1 MLQVAQRLLRTPVG
15 VLRITASE
23 RGVTAIERVSRAS
36 VASRTKV
43 SRAKVSTRTQ
53 VSRAQV
59 SRVKVSGRAARH
71 ADTAVR
77 QLREYFAGTR
87 RKFAVS
93 LDLDGTEFQQQAW
106 AAMCSIRYGHTL
118 SYAQQAKAI
127 GKPKAVRAVGSA
139 NGANPVPIIVPC
151 HRVIASDGSLG
162 GYALGLAMK
171 RYLLALET
179 TTR

>member
-1 MLQVAQRLLRTPVG
+1 MSQEAQRQLRTPVG
-15 VLRITASE
+15 VLRVTASE

-36 VASRTKV
+36 VASR
-43 SRAKVSTRTQ
+43 AKVSPRTQ
-53 VSRAQV
+53 VSP
-59 SRVKVSGRAARH
+59 RAARH

-87 RKFAVS
+87 RKFTVP
-93 LDLDGTEFQQQAW
+93 LHLDGTEFQQQAW
-106 AAMCSIRYGHTL
+106 AAMCGIRYGHTL

-127 GKPKAVRAVGSA
+127 GKPKAVRAIGSA

-162 GYALGLAMK
+162 GYALGLTMK

-179 TTR
+179 AAR

>member
-15 VLRITASE
+15 VLRVTASE
-23 RGVTAIERVSRAS
+23 RGVTAVERVSRAS

-43 SRAKVSTRTQ
+43 SGRAKVS
-53 VSRAQV
+53 RA
-59 SRVKVSGRAARH
+59 KVSPRAARH

-87 RKFAVS
+87 RKFAVP
-93 LDLDGTEFQQQAW
+93 LDLDGTEFQQRAW
-106 AAMCSIRYGHTL
+106 AVMCGIRYGHTL

-162 GYALGLAMK
+162 GYALGLTMK

-179 TTR
+179 TAR

>member
-1 MLQVAQRLLRTPVG
+1 MLQAAQRLLRTPVG

-23 RGVTAIERVSRAS
+23 RGVTAVERVSRAS

-43 SRAKVSTRTQ
+43 SGRAKVSRT
-53 VSRAQV
+53 QV

-106 AAMCSIRYGHTL
+106 AAMCSIRYGDTL

-179 TTR
+179 TAR

>member
-1 MLQVAQRLLRTPVG
+1 MLQAAQRLLRTPVG
-15 VLRITASE
+15 VLRVTASE
-23 RGVTAIERVSRAS
+23 RGVTAVERVSRAS

-43 SRAKVSTRTQ
+43 SGRTKVSTRTQ
-53 VSRAQV
+53 VSP
-59 SRVKVSGRAARH
+59 RAARH

-106 AAMCSIRYGHTL
+106 AAMCGIRYGHTL

-127 GKPKAVRAVGSA
+127 GRPKAVRAVGSA

-179 TTR
+179 TAR

>member
-1 MLQVAQRLLRTPVG
+1 MSQEAQRQLRTPVG
-15 VLRITASE
+15 VLRVTASE

-36 VASRTKV
+36 VASR
-43 SRAKVSTRTQ
+43 AKVSPRTQ

-59 SRVKVSGRAARH
+59 SPRAARH

-87 RKFAVS
+87 RKFAVP
-93 LDLDGTEFQQQAW
+93 LDLDGTEFQQRAW
-106 AAMCSIRYGHTL
+106 AAMCGIRYGHTL

-162 GYALGLAMK
+162 GYALGLTMK

-179 TTR
+179 TAR

>member
-1 MLQVAQRLLRTPVG
+1 MLQAAQRQLRTPVG
-15 VLRITASE
+15 VLRVTASE

-36 VASRTKV
+36 VASRAKGSARAKV
-43 SRAKVSTRTQ
+43 SRAKVS
-53 VSRAQV
+53 RAQV
-59 SRVKVSGRAARH
+59 SPRAARH

-87 RKFAVS
+87 RKFAVP
-93 LDLDGTEFQQQAW
+93 LDLDGTEFQQRAW
-106 AAMCSIRYGHTL
+106 AAMCGIRYGHTL

-162 GYALGLAMK
+162 GYALGLTMK

-179 TTR
+179 TAR

>member
-1 MLQVAQRLLRTPVG
+1 MPQAAQRLLRTPVG
-15 VLRITASE
+15 VLRVTASE
-23 RGVTAIERVSRAS
+23 RGVTAIERVSRAG
-36 VASRTKV
+36 VA
-43 SRAKVSTRTQ
+43 SRAKVSRTQ
-53 VSRAQV
+53 VSP
-59 SRVKVSGRAARH
+59 RAARH

-106 AAMCSIRYGHTL
+106 AAMCGIRYGHTL

-127 GKPKAVRAVGSA
+127 GRPKAVRAVGSA

-179 TTR
+179 TAR

>member
-1 MLQVAQRLLRTPVG
+1 MPQAAQRTLRTPVG
-15 VLRITASE
+15 VLRVTASE

-36 VASRTKV
+36 VASR
-43 SRAKVSTRTQ
+43 AKVS
-53 VSRAQV
+53 A
-59 SRVKVSGRAARH
+59 RAARH

-106 AAMCSIRYGHTL
+106 AAMCGIRYGHTL

-179 TTR
+179 TAR

>member
-1 MLQVAQRLLRTPVG
+1 MLQAAQRLLRTPVG
-15 VLRITASE
+15 VLRVTASE
-23 RGVTAIERVSRAS
+23 RGVTAIERVSRAG
-36 VASRTKV
+36 VA
-43 SRAKVSTRTQ
+43 SRAKVSRTQ
-53 VSRAQV
+53 VSP
-59 SRVKVSGRAARH
+59 RAARH

-106 AAMCSIRYGHTL
+106 AAMCGIRYGHTL

-127 GKPKAVRAVGSA
+127 GRPKAVRAVGSA

-179 TTR
+179 TAR

>member
-1 MLQVAQRLLRTPVG
+1 MLQAAQRLLRTPVG
-15 VLRITASE
+15 VLRVTASE

-36 VASRTKV
+36 VASR
-43 SRAKVSTRTQ
+43 AK
-53 VSRAQV
+53 V

-106 AAMCSIRYGHTL
+106 AAMCGIRYGHTL

-162 GYALGLAMK
+162 GYALGLTMK

-179 TTR
+179 TAR

>member
-1 MLQVAQRLLRTPVG
+1 MLQAAQRLLRTPVG
-15 VLRITASE
+15 VLRVTASE
-23 RGVTAIERVSRAS
+23 RGVTAVERVSRAS

-43 SRAKVSTRTQ
+43 SGRAKVS
-53 VSRAQV
+53 RA
-59 SRVKVSGRAARH
+59 KVSPRAARH

-106 AAMCSIRYGHTL
+106 AAMCGIRYGDTL

-179 TTR
+179 TAR

>member
-1 MLQVAQRLLRTPVG
+1 MLQAAQRQLRTPVG
-15 VLRITASE
+15 VLRVTASE

-36 VASRTKV
+36 VASCAKVLTRAKV
-43 SRAKVSTRTQ
+43 SRAKVS
-53 VSRAQV
+53 RAQV
-59 SRVKVSGRAARH
+59 SPRAARH

-87 RKFAVS
+87 RKFAVP
-93 LDLDGTEFQQQAW
+93 LDLDGTEFQQRAW
-106 AAMCSIRYGHTL
+106 AVMCGIRYGHTL

-162 GYALGLAMK
+162 GYALGLTMK

-179 TTR
+179 TAR

>member
-1 MLQVAQRLLRTPVG
+1 MLQAAQRLLRTPVG

-23 RGVTAIERVSRAS
+23 RGVTAVERVSRAS
-36 VASRTKV
+36 VASR
-43 SRAKVSTRTQ
+43 A
-53 VSRAQV
+53 
-59 SRVKVSGRAARH
+59 KVSGRAARH

-106 AAMCSIRYGHTL
+106 AAMCGIRYGDTL

-179 TTR
+179 TAR

>member
-1 MLQVAQRLLRTPVG
+1 MPQAAQRTLRTPVG
-15 VLRITASE
+15 VLRVTASE

-36 VASRTKV
+36 VASR
-43 SRAKVSTRTQ
+43 AKVSA
-53 VSRAQV
+53 RAV
-59 SRVKVSGRAARH
+59 RH

-87 RKFAVS
+87 RNFTVP
-93 LDLDGTEFQQQAW
+93 LDLEGTEFQQQAW
-106 AAMCSIRYGHTL
+106 AAMCDIRYGQTL

-139 NGANPVPIIVPC
+139 NGANPIPIIVPC

-162 GYALGLAMK
+162 GYALGLTMK
-171 RYLLALET
+171 RYLLALEH
-179 TTR
+179 R

>member
-1 MLQVAQRLLRTPVG
+1 MLQAAQRQLRTPVG
-15 VLRITASE
+15 VLRVTASE

-36 VASRTKV
+36 VASC
-43 SRAKVSTRTQ
+43 AKVSTRAK

-59 SRVKVSGRAARH
+59 SPRAARH

-87 RKFAVS
+87 RKFAVP
-93 LDLDGTEFQQQAW
+93 LDLDGTEFQQRAW
-106 AAMCSIRYGHTL
+106 AAMCGIRYGHTL

-162 GYALGLAMK
+162 GYALGLTMK

-179 TTR
+179 TAR

>member
-1 MLQVAQRLLRTPVG
+1 MLQAAQRLLRTPVG
-15 VLRITASE
+15 VLRVTASE
-23 RGVTAIERVSRAS
+23 RGVTAIERVSRAG
-36 VASRTKV
+36 VA
-43 SRAKVSTRTQ
+43 SRAKVSRTQ
-53 VSRAQV
+53 VSP
-59 SRVKVSGRAARH
+59 RAARH

-106 AAMCSIRYGHTL
+106 AAMCGIRYGHTL

-179 TTR
+179 TAR

>member
-1 MLQVAQRLLRTPVG
+1 MSQEAQRQLRTPVG
-15 VLRITASE
+15 VLRVTASE

-36 VASRTKV
+36 VV
-43 SRAKVSTRTQ
+43 SRAKVSP
-53 VSRAQV
+53 
-59 SRVKVSGRAARH
+59 RAARH

-87 RKFAVS
+87 RKFTVP
-93 LDLDGTEFQQQAW
+93 LHLEGTEFQQQAW
-106 AAMCSIRYGHTL
+106 AAMCGIRYGDTL

-127 GKPKAVRAVGSA
+127 GKPKAVRAIGSA

-162 GYALGLAMK
+162 GYALGLTMK

-179 TTR
+179 AAR

>member
-1 MLQVAQRLLRTPVG
+1 MLQAAQRLLRTPVG
-15 VLRITASE
+15 VLRVTASE
-23 RGVTAIERVSRAS
+23 RGVTSVERVSRAS

-43 SRAKVSTRTQ
+43 SGRTKVSTRTQ
-53 VSRAQV
+53 VSP
-59 SRVKVSGRAARH
+59 RAARH

-106 AAMCSIRYGHTL
+106 AAMCGIRYGHTL

-179 TTR
+179 TAR

>member
-1 MLQVAQRLLRTPVG
+1 MLQAAQRLLRTPVG
-15 VLRITASE
+15 VLRVTASE

-36 VASRTKV
+36 VASR
-43 SRAKVSTRTQ
+43 AK
-53 VSRAQV
+53 V

-106 AAMCSIRYGHTL
+106 AAMCGIRYGHTL

-179 TTR
+179 TAR

>member
-1 MLQVAQRLLRTPVG
+1 MRQAAQRLLRTPVG
-15 VLRITASE
+15 VLRVTASE

-36 VASRTKV
+36 VV
-43 SRAKVSTRTQ
+43 SRAKVSG
-53 VSRAQV
+53 RA
-59 SRVKVSGRAARH
+59 KVSPRAARH

-87 RKFAVS
+87 RKFAVP

-127 GKPKAVRAVGSA
+127 GKPKAVRAIGSA

-162 GYALGLAMK
+162 GYALGLTMK

-179 TTR
+179 AAR

>member
-1 MLQVAQRLLRTPVG
+1 MRQAAQRLLRTPVG
-15 VLRITASE
+15 VLRVTASE

-36 VASRTKV
+36 VV
-43 SRAKVSTRTQ
+43 SRAKVSG
-53 VSRAQV
+53 RA
-59 SRVKVSGRAARH
+59 KVSPRAARH

-87 RKFAVS
+87 RKFTVP
-93 LDLDGTEFQQQAW
+93 LHLEGTEFQQQAW
-106 AAMCSIRYGHTL
+106 AAMCGIRYGHTL

-127 GKPKAVRAVGSA
+127 GKPKAVRAIGSA

-162 GYALGLAMK
+162 GYALGLTMK

-179 TTR
+179 AAR

>member
-1 MLQVAQRLLRTPVG
+1 MSQEAQRQLRTPVG
-15 VLRITASE
+15 VLRVTASE

-36 VASRTKV
+36 VASR
-43 SRAKVSTRTQ
+43 AKVSPRTQ
-53 VSRAQV
+53 VSP
-59 SRVKVSGRAARH
+59 RAARH

-87 RKFAVS
+87 RKFAVP
-93 LDLDGTEFQQQAW
+93 LDLKGTEFQQRAW
-106 AAMCSIRYGHTL
+106 AAMCGIRYGHTL

-162 GYALGLAMK
+162 GYALGLTMK

-179 TTR
+179 TAR

>member
-1 MLQVAQRLLRTPVG
+1 MLQAAQRLLRTPVG

-23 RGVTAIERVSRAS
+23 RGVTAVERVSRAS

-43 SRAKVSTRTQ
+43 SGRAK
-53 VSRAQV
+53 V

-106 AAMCSIRYGHTL
+106 AA
-118 SYAQQAKAI
+118 
-127 GKPKAVRAVGSA
+127 
-139 NGANPVPIIVPC
+139 
-151 HRVIASDGSLG
+151 
-162 GYALGLAMK
+162 
-171 RYLLALET
+171 
-179 TTR
+179 

>member
-1 MLQVAQRLLRTPVG
+1 MLQAAQRLLRTPVG
-15 VLRITASE
+15 VLRVTASE
-23 RGVTAIERVSRAS
+23 RGVTAVERVSRAS

-43 SRAKVSTRTQ
+43 SGRTKVSTRTQ
-53 VSRAQV
+53 VSP
-59 SRVKVSGRAARH
+59 RAARH

-106 AAMCSIRYGHTL
+106 AAMCGIRYGHTL

-179 TTR
+179 TAR

>member
-1 MLQVAQRLLRTPVG
+1 MPQAAQRTLRTPVG
-15 VLRITASE
+15 VLRVTASE
-23 RGVTAIERVSRAS
+23 RGVTAVERVSRAS
-36 VASRTKV
+36 VASCAKVSTRAKV
-43 SRAKVSTRTQ
+43 SRAKVS
-53 VSRAQV
+53 RAQV
-59 SRVKVSGRAARH
+59 SPRAARH

-87 RKFAVS
+87 RKFAVP
-93 LDLDGTEFQQQAW
+93 LDLDGTEFQQRAW
-106 AAMCSIRYGHTL
+106 AAMCGIRYGHTL

-162 GYALGLAMK
+162 GYALGLTMK

-179 TTR
+179 TAR

>member
-1 MLQVAQRLLRTPVG
+1 MLQAAQRLLRTPVG
-15 VLRITASE
+15 VLRVTASE

-36 VASRTKV
+36 VASRAKV
-43 SRAKVSTRTQ
+43 SGRAKVSRTQ
-53 VSRAQV
+53 VSP
-59 SRVKVSGRAARH
+59 RAARH

-106 AAMCSIRYGHTL
+106 AAMCGIRYGHTL

-179 TTR
+179 TAR

>member
-1 MLQVAQRLLRTPVG
+1 MMKAAQRQLRTPVG
-15 VLRITASE
+15 VLRVTASE
-23 RGVTAIERVSRAS
+23 RGVTAVERVSRAS
-36 VASRTKV
+36 VASCAKVSTRAKV
-43 SRAKVSTRTQ
+43 SRAKVS
-53 VSRAQV
+53 RAQV
-59 SRVKVSGRAARH
+59 SPRAARH

-87 RKFAVS
+87 RKFAVP
-93 LDLDGTEFQQQAW
+93 LDLDGTEFQQRAW
-106 AAMCSIRYGHTL
+106 AVMCGIRYGHTL

-162 GYALGLAMK
+162 GYALGLTMK

-179 TTR
+179 TAR